1 MSFCSRFYILSFTFR
16 FSQSHGIEDS
26 DRFANQKE
34 IPSHISRRF
43 RHIKQV
49 SIFII
54 FFFFLGHKFRLL
66 FIIVF
71 VNYFFFFL
79 LFLRVVSAVQA
90 ALSCV
95 TGSIVC
101 MWSCTRSFL
110 HASHFMS
117 EAYAWFGASYF
128 FYDIWSM
135 YRVHASI
142 TQHKKEQKSDAGH
155 IVNVRLYLKEQPV
168 IVMHHLFI
176 GSFGFL
182 IIVVSLLPVI

>member
-1 MSFCSRFYILSFTFR
+1 MLGFNQTLANPDLFY
-16 FSQSHGIEDS
+16 
-26 DRFANQKE
+26 
-34 IPSHISRRF
+34 
-43 RHIKQV
+43 
-49 SIFII
+49 
-54 FFFFLGHKFRLL
+54 FLH
-66 FIIVF
+66 
-71 VNYFFFFL
+71 
-79 LFLRVVSAVQA
+79 RVVSAVQA

-142 TQHKKEQKSDAGH
+142 SEHKKEQKSDAGH
-155 IVNVRLYLKEQPV
+155 IVNVGIYLKEQPV

-182 IIVVSLLPVI
+182 IIVVSLLLFHSVCDIRMTKNWVFTLRIIIRSTCAEAWVTVSLVLYTLWS